1 VTHAREM
8 AQFEVHDTGP
18 GMRAQDLERVFE
30 PFARGQ
36 NEAAAPGPST
46 GTGLGLTIAKML
58 TDLMGGEMTVRSA
71 PGEGSVFTVRLF
83 LPEVHGAVLPRP
95 LALPG
100 HIGYEG
106 ARRRVLVVDNEE
118 ADRELIQRWLA
129 PLGFDVMLATS
140 GLDALALLEGL
151 HPGEAGA
158 PDAVFMDLAMPGID
172 GWETMRRLRAG
183 GWGAVPLAIV
193 SANAFDKGLDN
204 DLGHRPQ
211 DFFVKPV
218 RRDDLLGWLG
228 QRLQLVWIEVAAS
241 SVPLQASVPMGA
253 PGLDHDFEPL
263 LGLVRLGYYKGI
275 VHWLDD
281 WVQDHPEQAGFAQQ
295 LRTLARE
302 FRFDAIEQQLL
313 QRHV

>member
-1 VTHAREM
+1 M
-8 AQFEVHDTGP
+8 
-18 GMRAQDLERVFE
+18 
-30 PFARGQ
+30 Q
-36 NEAAAPGPST
+36 NEAAPGPST

-100 HIGYEG
+100 HAGYEG

-118 ADRELIQRWLA
+118 ADRELIQRWLE
-129 PLGFDVMLATS
+129 PLGFEVMLATS
-140 GLDALALLEGL
+140 GLDALGLLEGL
-151 HPGEAGA
+151 QPGDAGA

-183 GWGAVPLAIV
+183 GWSTVPLAIV

-228 QRLQLVWIEVAAS
+228 QRLQLVWIEQPPAA
-241 SVPLQASVPMGA
+241 ACGMATA
-253 PGLDHDFEPL
+253 PAAPARPTHEVTSGREFEPL
-263 LGLVRLGYYKGI
+263 LELVRLGYYKGI
-275 VHWLDD
+275 VQWLDE
-281 WVQDHPEQAGFAQQ
+281 WVQDHPEQAAFAQQ